1 MNEIISEL
9 KNYFSEIHKGEIKNN
24 SNLFE
29 QGVLDSMGIMKL
41 IAFIEEKFK
50 ITTDAEEITEVNF
63 STINS
68 IVKLISGK
76 LK

>member
-9 KNYFSEIHKGEIKNN
+9 KNYFSEIYKGEIKNN

-29 QGVLDSMGIMKL
+29 QGILDSMGIMKL

-50 ITTDAEEITEVNF
+50 ITADAEEITEDNF